1 MRQFELTCF
10 GTRPGEGNPALVL
23 LDDSRDDAARQHFA
37 HASGRAACVFVD
49 TGDEAASFTLD
60 FYYPHA
66 RSPLCLHATL
76 AAARVLLDMDPGPLT
91 VRTALRGQRLVLSR
105 RGGDVF
111 IELAPQPVPAPALA
125 AELATRLVPGI
136 VLVSAPAVAS
146 VGSPKLLLEV
156 RDTSALQA
164 LRPDL
169 AAIHAW
175 GKEAGVSGCYAW
187 CRRADGSLEGR
198 NFNHLDRA
206 LEDSATGVAAG
217 ALTVLLGQAVTL
229 YQGANVGRACLLR
242 TAFEDG
248 RMLLGGAA
256 HYLHRD

>member
-23 LDDSRDDAARQHFA
+23 LDDTRGVAERQHFA

-49 TGDEAASFTLD
+49 EDGAAALTLD

-76 AAARVLLDMDPGPLT
+76 AAARVLLDMAPGSLT
-91 VRTALRGQRLVLSR
+91 VRTALRGQRLVLRR
-105 RGGDVF
+105 RGDDVF
-111 IELAPQPVPAPALA
+111 IELAPQPAPMPTLT
-125 AELATRLVPGI
+125 AELVARLVPGI
-136 VLVSAPAVAS
+136 AVVSTPSIAS

-156 RDTSALQA
+156 RDAAALQA

-175 GKEAGVSGCYAW
+175 GKETGISGCYAW

-198 NFNHLDRA
+198 NFNHLDPA

-217 ALTVLLGQAVTL
+217 ALTVLLGQALTL
-229 YQGANVGRACLLR
+229 YQGANVGRPCLLR
-242 TAFEDG
+242 TSFDDG
-248 RMLLGGAA
+248 LVLLGGAA
-256 HYLHRD
+256 HYLQRD

>member
-23 LDDSRDDAARQHFA
+23 LDDTRGVAERQHFT

-49 TGDEAASFTLD
+49 AGCESAAFTLD

-76 AAARVLLDMDPGPLT
+76 AAARVLLDTAPGPLA
-91 VRTALRGQRLVLSR
+91 VHTALHGQRLVLRR
-105 RGGDVF
+105 RGDDVF
-111 IELAPQPVPAPALA
+111 IELAPQPAPTPALT
-125 AELATRLVPGI
+125 AELVARLVPGI
-136 VLVSAPAVAS
+136 DIVSTPGIAS

-156 RDTSALQA
+156 RDAAALRG

-169 AAIHAW
+169 AAIAAW
-175 GKEAGVSGCYAW
+175 GKEAGVNGCYAW
-187 CRRADGSLEGR
+187 CRRAAGSLEGR
-198 NFNHLDRA
+198 NFNHLDPA

-217 ALTVLLGQAVTL
+217 ALTVLLGQALTL
-229 YQGANVGRACLLR
+229 YQGANVGRPCLLR
-242 TAFEDG
+242 TSFDDG
-248 RMLLGGAA
+248 RVLLGGAA
-256 HYLHRD
+256 HHLQRD